1 MNKKF
6 LLLAALIVII
16 SFSAG
21 VFTEIL
27 VPAGRVQLSTDLPA
41 ASAAVMDY
49 LKSDALTV
57 LAALIFSA
65 TVVLMP
71 AVALLALGKT
81 FSLGFSAAY
90 ILSCGADKAFG
101 ILLAALLPRGLFKIP
116 AYMALICLSFQTA
129 RLIRANYLQPAH
141 LRAALIP
148 CLRGYL
154 LCFLTLAASS
164 ILEAFL
170 LQGVL

>member
-1 MNKKF
+1 MNKNHV
-6 LLLAALIVII
+6 LIISLIVII

-27 VPAGRVQLSTDLPA
+27 VPSGRFQLSTDLPA
-41 ASAAVMDY
+41 AGTAILDY

-57 LAALIFSA
+57 LASLIFSC

-116 AYMALICLSFQTA
+116 AYMALIFLSVQTA
-129 RLIRANYLQPAH
+129 RLIRENFHQPSK
-141 LRAALIP
+141 LRGCLTS

-154 LCFLTLAASS
+154 LCFLILAVSS
-164 ILEAFL
+164 ILEAVL

>member
-1 MNKKF
+1 MNKKSVI
-6 LLLAALIVII
+6 LIALIIII

-27 VPAGRVQLSTDLPA
+27 VPPGRFQLSTQLPDA
-41 ASAAVMDY
+41 GTAVIDY
-49 LKSDALTV
+49 LKSDALMV
-57 LAALIFSA
+57 LAALIFSC

-71 AVALLALGKT
+71 AVALLTLGKT

-90 ILSCGADKAFG
+90 ILSSGTDKAFG

-116 AYMALICLSFQTA
+116 AYMALIFFSFQAA
-129 RLIRANYLQPAH
+129 RLIRENYQQPAK
-141 LRAALIP
+141 LRHCLPA

-154 LCFLTLAASS
+154 LCFLALAVSS
-164 ILEAFL
+164 LLEAIL

>member
-1 MNKKF
+1 MNKKHV
-6 LLLAALIVII
+6 LLIALIVIF

-27 VPAGRVQLSTDLPA
+27 VPPGRFQLSTELPA
-41 ASAAVMDY
+41 AGAAVMDY

-57 LAALIFSA
+57 LAALIFSC

-90 ILSCGADKAFG
+90 ILSSGADKAFG

-116 AYMALICLSFQTA
+116 AYMALIFISFQTA
-129 RLIRANYLQPAH
+129 RLIKENYQQPAK
-141 LRAALIP
+141 LRHCLIS

-154 LCFLTLAASS
+154 LCFLALAVSS
-164 ILEAFL
+164 LLEAIL